1 MKIGFKASRLKKK
14 YNFNSSYDS
23 NVIRGLCQ
31 YFPQNQYLYYSS
43 RPNAIEI
50 TQQCPALQLAQPS
63 ASASRLK
70 LSRLSNLYSVPA
82 SIKNFRPEVVHSLES
97 EVLLRKPGRSKWVV
111 TVHDLLFLRYPH
123 LYNLL
128 DVSVNKQ
135 KAKYACSKADLIVAV
150 SQQTANDIVE
160 FLGIP
165 EDKIRIVYQGVHPIF
180 KEEYDSYIL
189 QRIATKYQLPPDY
202 LLNVGTIETRKN
214 ALLLLEALNQI
225 KGKMDLPLVLVGK
238 STPYKK
244 VLEEYIKKNHLQER
258 VIFLH
263 NVQFED
269 LPKLYQQS
277 SMFVYPSV
285 FEGFGI
291 PILEA
296 LVSKVPV
303 ITSLGSCFAEAGG
316 PNSIYINPSDSEE
329 LAEAILRVYNNPTM
343 ATKMTIDGV
352 AHSMNFEDEKLAKDL
367 MQVYKEVV

>member
-1 MKIGFKASRLKKK
+1 M
-14 YNFNSSYDS
+14 
-23 NVIRGLCQ
+23 
-31 YFPQNQYLYYSS
+31 
-43 RPNAIEI
+43 
-50 TQQCPALQLAQPS
+50 
-63 ASASRLK
+63 
-70 LSRLSNLYSVPA
+70 
-82 SIKNFRPEVVHSLES
+82 
-97 EVLLRKPGRSKWVV
+97 LLRKPGRSKWVV